1 MRGNDSIWACA
12 NYLTVSRFPHPKS
25 VISGFYSPVE
35 GVLHSAYKMCLPGLF
50 STGKKKRG

>member
-50 STGKKKRG
+50 STGKEKRG